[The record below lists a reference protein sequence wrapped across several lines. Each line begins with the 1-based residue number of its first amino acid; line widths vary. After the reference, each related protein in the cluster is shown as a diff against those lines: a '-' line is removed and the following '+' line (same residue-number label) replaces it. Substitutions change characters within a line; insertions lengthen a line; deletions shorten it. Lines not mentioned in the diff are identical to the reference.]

1 MSSFARKALVL
12 VFAAVAGLGAL
23 NAVAA
28 SKSAARQASGEK
40 VAVLDGKLAFTL
52 PLSLIHI

>member
-40 VAVLDGKLAFTL
+40 
-52 PLSLIHI
+52 LSLIHI